1 MQGYW
6 ESITSISDDISFARK
21 RLVNPKTVYSGL
33 IDVLGYSDSIDSAIS
48 GKDTW
53 LSFNVTSSELK
64 PLADLAIKNGLKRVV
79 FGVRASSDEMGPS
92 VTYDSICSSL
102 KDAGIDYTIVKFT
115 SVTKMSEAK
124 FPYRIVRGDASLP
137 TEGKMLSSE
146 DLMRVLIE
154 AVDIPKTF
162 NSVYG
167 IGPGTIIDS
176 EVLVYM
182 KSQGWPER
190 VQVGLLMGDMM
201 EKIEE
206 AYKKEE
212 ERKQK
217 SIIEGERKEKKVD
230 PLALPSEGTTVN
242 KYAGFMT

>member
-1 MQGYW
+1 MKGYW
-6 ESITSISDDISFARK
+6 ESITSVTDDIPFARK

-33 IDVLGYSDSIDSAIS
+33 IDVLGYSDSIDSSIS

-53 LSFNVTSSELK
+53 LSFNITSSELK
-64 PLADLAIKNGLKRVV
+64 ICADLAIKNSLKRVV
-79 FGVRASSDEMGPS
+79 FGVCASSDEMGPS
-92 VTYDSICSSL
+92 VTYDSVCSSL
-102 KDAGIDYTIVKFT
+102 KDAGIDYTIVKFA
-115 SVTKMSEAK
+115 SFSKMSEAK

-137 TEGKMLSSE
+137 TEGQMLSSE
-146 DLMRVLIE
+146 DLMRVLME
-154 AVDIPKTF
+154 TVDIPKTF

-206 AYKKEE
+206 AYKKDAEKKKAAE
-212 ERKQK
+212 N
-217 SIIEGERKEKKVD
+217 SIQEKKVLD
-230 PLALPSEGTTVN
+230 PLALPAEGQTVN
-242 KYAGFMT
+242 KFAGWMT